1 METDQNSHSLPRK
14 FPPSNCGAKVPI
26 PPCGLGDAPHSC
38 SNPMS
43 LVFGGWGNWVEELW
57 FNVALESRTAWMQ
70 WCWEHPPLCEQPC
83 PNLPKKQIDKNSGPG
98 TGEILCRWRAGAELL
113 PQSQQQPIFLDRP
126 CQVNK
131 LCETHRFCSLSF
143 GHPGAVSDMLCVRKS
158 DLLGTNL
165 WRFI

>member
-98 TGEILCRWRAGAELL
+98 TGEILCRWPCRSRVAATVTAAAHLSWQTLPGEQALWDSQILL
-113 PQSQQQPIFLDRP
+113 FEVWASWGCIRHA
-126 CQVNK
+126 
-131 LCETHRFCSLSF
+131 LC
-143 GHPGAVSDMLCVRKS
+143 
-158 DLLGTNL
+158 
-165 WRFI
+165 

>member
-1 METDQNSHSLPRK
+1 MLPSKAELPECSGAESILHSV
-14 FPPSNCGAKVPI
+14 S
-26 PPCGLGDAPHSC
+26 
-38 SNPMS
+38 S
-43 LVFGGWGNWVEELW
+43 LVQICLKSK
-57 FNVALESRTAWMQ
+57 LIRTVVQ
-70 WCWEHPPLCEQPC
+70 VLVRSCV
-83 PNLPKKQIDKNSGPG
+83 DD
-98 TGEILCRWRAGAELL
+98 RAGAELL

-131 LCETHRFCSLSF
+131 LCETHRFCSLRF